1 MKEHPISRKEHNEDT
16 PFDSKL
22 LNDDDASSLIV
33 LGNFGEV
40 DWHPIQ
46 RVSIA
51 AFEMKNSSI

>member
-1 MKEHPISRKEHNEDT
+1 
-16 PFDSKL
+16 